1 MKVKELIKQLKKE
14 DPEAEVIFQ
23 DHDMSEDESNGIV
36 DSVCEVE
43 SEALS
48 EKLGFDKFVA
58 LR

>member
-1 MKVKELIKQLKKE
+1 MKVKDLIKQLKKE

-23 DHDMSEDESNGIV
+23 DHDMSEDESNGV
-36 DSVCEVE
+36 VESVTEVE
-43 SEALS
+43 SDVLS

>member
-36 DSVCEVE
+36 YSVCEVE
-43 SEALS
+43 SEVLS

>member
-23 DHDMSEDESNGIV
+23 DHDQSEDESNGFV
-36 DSVCEVE
+36 DSVTEVE
-43 SEALS
+43 SDVLS